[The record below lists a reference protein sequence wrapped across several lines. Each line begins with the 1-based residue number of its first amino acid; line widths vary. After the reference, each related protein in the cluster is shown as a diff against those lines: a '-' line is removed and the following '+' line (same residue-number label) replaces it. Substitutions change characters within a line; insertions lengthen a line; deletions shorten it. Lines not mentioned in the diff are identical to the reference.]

1 MTCSTYTKRAKVLHM
16 IYIVFLSVF
25 SAMVTYSAV
34 FGVLH
39 MSCAEDR
46 IALCFT
52 VFLALL
58 ALSVDFF
65 ECRAMAARLF
75 MNDDGI
81 GVRRF
86 GKVKVFIRWDEVK
99 EIGIGRI
106 PTPFGSKERA
116 YFCGRELDEKE
127 RKDLVT
133 LKYYTVHFSHIP
145 KEWYQEMCSRLPIPF
160 PAEVKGKYVVG
171 D

>member
-1 MTCSTYTKRAKVLHM
+1 MSCSTYTKRAMVLHA

-34 FGVLH
+34 FGVIH
-39 MSCAEDR
+39 ANCTDDI

-52 VFLALL
+52 IFLALL

-65 ECRAMAARLF
+65 ECRAMGARLF
-75 MNDDGI
+75 MNEDGV

-86 GKVKVFIRWDEVK
+86 GKVKVFIRWDEIK
-99 EIGIGRI
+99 EVGIGNI

-116 YFCGRELDEKE
+116 YFCDRKLDEKE
-127 RKDLVT
+127 KTDLVT
-133 LKYYTVHFSHIP
+133 LKYHTVHFSYIP
-145 KEWYQEMCSRLPIPF
+145 KKWYGKMCNSLSVLI
-160 PAEVKGKYVVG
+160 PAEVREKYVR
-171 D
+171 

>member
-1 MTCSTYTKRAKVLHM
+1 MTCSTYTKKAMVLHAV
-16 IYIVFLSVF
+16 YIVFLSAF

-34 FGVLH
+34 FGVIH
-39 MSCAEDR
+39 ANCTDDR

-52 VFLALL
+52 IFLALL

-65 ECRAMAARLF
+65 ECRAMGARLF

-86 GKVKVFIRWDEVK
+86 GRVKAFVRWDEIR
-99 EIGIGRI
+99 EIGIGHI

-116 YFCGRELDEKE
+116 YFCDRQLSENEKT
-127 RKDLVT
+127 DLVT
-133 LKYYTVHFSHIP
+133 LKYHTVHFSYIP
-145 KEWYQEMCSRLPIPF
+145 KEWYAGICARLPVPL
-160 PAEVKGKYVVG
+160 PAEIAEKYVG
-171 D
+171 